1 MTMTTV
7 VGVEVMATAMV
18 MMTAQHGVAREFT
31 DLVLRLI
38 LPWYSGKKI
47 ARRELV
53 CSIMECVS
61 LSLSLSLSLSA
72 ISLQTLLFPN
82 LNNSLASID

>member
-1 MTMTTV
+1 MTTV

-61 LSLSLSLSLSA
+61 LSLSLSLSA